1 MRKFTTIISS
11 LFLGASVNAAS
22 VWKVSDG
29 ESSLYLGGTLH
40 LLSASDYPL
49 PEAFDKAFAASET
62 LVFETDIAAMESP
75 QFAQQMMMS
84 MMYRDGTTLSDVLS
98 PATLTQLKAQLAQ
111 YGLPFEQMKALKPS
125 LIGITLSAVEFQRLG
140 LNVEGVDKYFF
151 TKGTQES
158 KAIDWLETP
167 MEQVNFIA
175 SMGEGKEDEMIKYTL
190 RDLEKLPV
198 ALEQMKADWLAGDMQ
213 SMYDH
218 SMKDFK
224 QDYPEIYNNLLVT
237 RNNNWMPKIL
247 DYMKTPEAEFVLV
260 GALHMAGEA
269 GLIAQ
274 LKKAGYTV
282 TKL

>member
-198 ALEQMKADWLAGDMQ
+198 ALEQMKADWLAGDIQ

-237 RNNNWMPKIL
+237 RNNNWMPKIV

-274 LKKAGYTV
+274 LEKAGYTV

>member
-11 LFLGASVNAAS
+11 LFLVASVNAAS

-111 YGLPFEQMKALKPS
+111 YGLPFEQMNALKPS

-237 RNNNWMPKIL
+237 RNNNWMPKIV

-274 LKKAGYTV
+274 LEKAGYTV

>member
-11 LFLGASVNAAS
+11 LFLVASVNAAS

-167 MEQVNFIA
+167 MEQVFFIA

>member
-11 LFLGASVNAAS
+11 LFLVASVNAAS